1 MKKTIYTFFTVLIL
15 TCIILITILSTIG
28 VETDKFNK
36 LISEKNLRKNK
47 NFSLSLKKIKFK
59 LDVKVLIYS

>member
-47 NFSLSLKKIKFK
+47 KLLTFFKKN
-59 LDVKVLIYS
+59 

>member
-36 LISEKNLRKNK
+36 LISEKILEKNK
-47 NFSLSLKKIKFK
+47 NSSLSLKK
-59 LDVKVLIYS
+59 LNLN